1 MNEQFLDL
9 LKKEYEVEELNI
21 GDDAS
26 LSKKG
31 MNFKIRSFDVKGLG
45 HLCLMDMKAMLG
57 LMKMETAVLSSET
70 KDVPLFNIDRVIVM
84 GNKTQLV
91 EFYDNQLEPITEEA
105 SSRYMKIKKSG
116 PELEPYVS
124 GEHWYDP
131 ILYPF
136 SYAKKKKG
144 SADVFDEICTK
155 YIKEYLDQLKTAPAC
170 ETEAKKAKTAG
181 FAQGLL
187 DHGGPAVDQFRKLF
201 GEDAAKR
208 IILGHMYGVLK
219 KKKVVKVKF

>member
-1 MNEQFLDL
+1 MNDLFLDMI
-9 LKKEYEVEELNI
+9 KKEYEATEQNI
-21 GDDAS
+21 GSDAS
-26 LSKKG
+26 LSKSG
-31 MNFKIRSFDVKGLG
+31 MKFRIRSFDVKGLG

-70 KDVPLFNIDRVIVM
+70 KDVPLFNIDSISAM
-84 GNKTQLV
+84 GTKTQMV
-91 EFYDNQLEPITEEA
+91 EFYDNQILPISDESA
-105 SSRYMKIKKSG
+105 DRYMKIKESG

-144 SADVFDEICTK
+144 DTKVFDDICRK
-155 YIKEYLDQLKTAPAC
+155 YIAEYLEQLKTAPDCDAA
-170 ETEAKKAKTAG
+170 EKKTKTAA

-187 DHGGPAVDQFRKLF
+187 DNGGPAVDQFRKLF
-201 GEDAAKR
+201 GNETAER
-208 IILGHMYGVLK
+208 IIMQHMYGVK
-219 KKKVVKVKF
+219 

>member
-1 MNEQFLDL
+1 MNDQVLEM
-9 LKKEYEVEELNI
+9 LKKEFEVKQLNI

-31 MNFKIRSFDVKGLG
+31 MKFNMRSFEVKDLG
-45 HLCLMDMKAMLG
+45 HLFLMDMKAMFG
-57 LMKMETAVLSSET
+57 LMKMETAVIASEV
-70 KDVPLFNIDRVIVM
+70 KDVPLFNIDSISAM

-91 EFYDNQLEPITEEA
+91 EFYDNQIDPLTEESA
-105 SSRYMKIKKSG
+105 ERYMKIKESG

-144 SADVFDEICTK
+144 NTDVFDEICRK
-155 YIKEYLDQLKTAPAC
+155 YVAEYLEQLKYLHSMGKCKLSQSFMAVLYIK
-170 ETEAKKAKTAG
+170 
-181 FAQGLL
+181 
-187 DHGGPAVDQFRKLF
+187 
-201 GEDAAKR
+201 
-208 IILGHMYGVLK
+208 
-219 KKKVVKVKF
+219 

>member
-1 MNEQFLDL
+1 MNDLFLDM
-9 LKKEYEVEELNI
+9 LKKKYEVLQTDI
-21 GDDAS
+21 GSDAR
-26 LSKKG
+26 LSKSG
-31 MNFKIRSFDVKGLG
+31 MTFNIRSYDVKGLG

-70 KDVPLFNIDRVIVM
+70 KDVPLFNIDSISAM

-91 EFYDNQLEPITEEA
+91 EFYDNQIEPLSDEA
-105 SSRYMKIKKSG
+105 ADRYMKIKESG

-136 SYAKKKKG
+136 SYGQKKKG
-144 SADVFDEICTK
+144 DTKVFDEICTK
-155 YIKEYLDQLKTAPAC
+155 YIAEYLDQLEAAPDCDPSEKKTKTAA
-170 ETEAKKAKTAG
+170 

-187 DHGGPAVDQFRKLF
+187 DNGGPAVDQFRKLF
-201 GEDAAKR
+201 GDETAYR
-208 IILGHMYGVLK
+208 IIMQHMYGAE
-219 KKKVVKVKF
+219 